1 MPDSTLT
8 LDRSTVWH
16 PYTQM
21 KLAPAPVAIARAE
34 GAWLYGEDGKKYLD
48 AISSWWVTLHG
59 HAHPHIA
66 AAIGRQAAQLEQV
79 IFAGFTHR
87 PAAELAA
94 KLVEILPAGLTRVFY
109 SDNGSTAVEVALKMA
124 VQYWRNQGH
133 PERCRFIAL
142 EHAYHGD
149 TVGTM
154 SVSEASYFTDPFE
167 KLLFPVH
174 RAHTAWCYRCPV
186 GLTRDR
192 CSIDCLQS
200 LEATLRTNG
209 DEIAAVIVEPLLQ
222 GVGGMIVQP
231 VEFLRGVRQL
241 CDRYGVLLIAD
252 EVLTGFGRT
261 GTMFACEQAG
271 ISPDVI
277 CLSKGL
283 TGGFLPMA
291 VTACTEHI
299 YAAFFSD
306 DRRKTLFHGH
316 SYTANPLGC
325 AAGLA
330 SLEVFAQEDTMQRI
344 RRIANQH
351 RQRLDHLRRHP
362 RVGEARQAGT
372 VGVIELAEENADYLA
387 SIGPKLQQFYLEHG
401 VLLRPLGSVLYVL
414 PPYCIQEDELDQVW
428 DVIEASLAL

>member
-1 MPDSTLT
+1 MSDSTLT
-8 LDRSTVWH
+8 LDRSSVWH

-21 KLAPAPVAIARAE
+21 KLAPAPIAVARAE
-34 GAWLYGEDGKKYLD
+34 GAWLYGEDGNRYLD

-59 HAHPHIA
+59 HAHAHIA

-149 TVGTM
+149 TAATM
-154 SVSEASYFTDPFE
+154 SVSEASYFTEPFE

-174 RAHTAWCYRCPV
+174 RTHTAWCHRCPV

-192 CSIDCLQS
+192 CSIDCLHQ
-200 LEATLRTNG
+200 LEATLRTAG
-209 DEIAAVIVEPLLQ
+209 EEIAAVIVEPLLQ
-222 GVGGMIVQP
+222 GAGGMIVQP
-231 VEFLRGVRQL
+231 VEFLRGVREL

-291 VTACTEHI
+291 ATICTERV
-299 YAAFFSD
+299 YAAFLSD

-344 RRIANQH
+344 ARIAGQH

-362 RVGEARQAGT
+362 RVGDVRQAGT
-372 VGVIELAEENADYLA
+372 VGIVELADGGDYLA
-387 SIGPKLQQFYLEHG
+387 SVGPKLQQFYLERG
-401 VLLRPLGSVLYVL
+401 VLLRPLGSILYVL
-414 PPYCIQEDELDQVW
+414 PPYCIQEDELEQVW